1 MSFSLCIAF
10 TYCTDDLVQGNEEG
24 QEGDMNSKKTT
35 RRPSVRSRRSTVHAK
50 KESILFETFQ
60 HAAAI
65 AGAGG
70 GCKTIDEDADDK
82 DDQKQKKVSDENP
95 IKTDESCSCQG
106 GVPLND
112 STAL

>member
-24 QEGDMNSKKTT
+24 KYREDRDPRTNFSVREGTLRMIHFYFQAQEDDINSKKTT

-60 HAAAI
+60 P
-65 AGAGG
+65 AGNHGLSMSH
-70 GCKTIDEDADDK
+70 ILPSRIN
-82 DDQKQKKVSDENP
+82 V
-95 IKTDESCSCQG
+95 
-106 GVPLND
+106 
-112 STAL
+112 